1 MASAQV
7 SQQLAGVIL
16 SSKELG
22 SMESASRLV
31 GQEDLKETAGDA
43 EPVPEQ
49 DGGVNEVDIDQD

>member
-31 GQEDLKETAGDA
+31 GQEEIKSPPPIENA
-43 EPVPEQ
+43 EPIPE
-49 DGGVNEVDIDQD
+49 